1 MDVVIESEDGA
12 LIGSTIGEGGGS
24 IDTVDPD
31 TIATEVRVITD
42 VD

>member
-12 LIGSTIGEGGGS
+12 LVGSTI
-24 IDTVDPD
+24 D
-31 TIATEVRVITD
+31 TIATEVGVITD